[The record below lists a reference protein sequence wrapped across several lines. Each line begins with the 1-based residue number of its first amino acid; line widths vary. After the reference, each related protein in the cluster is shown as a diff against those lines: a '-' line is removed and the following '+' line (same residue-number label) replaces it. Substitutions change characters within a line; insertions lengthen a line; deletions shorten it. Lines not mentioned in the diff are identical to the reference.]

1 MKRNM
6 ELIGGLYAS
15 QAALLMLT
23 ERGMERKDAYE
34 AVQRAAMKTWKDG
47 GGLAKNLADEPT
59 VSKHLTAADIQHA
72 CAPERH
78 FRFVE
83 DKFRAVG
90 IGG

>member
-1 MKRNM
+1 
-6 ELIGGLYAS
+6 
-15 QAALLMLT
+15 MLT
-23 ERGMERKDAYE
+23 EKGLDRKEAYE

-59 VSKHLTAADIQHA
+59 VSKHLSTSDIESA

-78 FRFVE
+78 FRHVE

-90 IGG
+90 IEA